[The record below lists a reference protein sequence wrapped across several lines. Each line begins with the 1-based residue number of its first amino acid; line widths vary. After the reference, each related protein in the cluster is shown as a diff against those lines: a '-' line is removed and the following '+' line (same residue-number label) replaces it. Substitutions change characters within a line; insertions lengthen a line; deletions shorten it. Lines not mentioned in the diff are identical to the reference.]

1 MIFNLILLKYLLIC
15 NFYNVYS
22 YSLLFNNDDI
32 DRETIVNK
40 GKKQQK
46 TLIKVLINKINKPLE
61 KE

>member
-40 GKKQQK
+40 GKKQQN
-46 TLIKVLINKINKPLE
+46 TLIKVLINKINKLLE
-61 KE
+61 NE